1 MHLNNLGFKTFPLC
15 IPEMIIA
22 SLTNTLFT
30 FSKKSP
36 ERKGSPMKMETLH
49 SLAPELISNDT
60 VEIKL
65 KSDNAILSALEENRK
80 IMTKLQRMP
89 VPMDAF
95 EPLPRPIHPKIFVET
110 EDAAVNTGGD
120 FDVAEEIFKHV
131 GTLKKISLIAE
142 EFNQKTGIYLYL
154 KK

>member
-1 MHLNNLGFKTFPLC
+1 MHLNNFVFKTFVLC
-15 IPEMIIA
+15 ISETIIQ
-22 SLTNTLFT
+22 SLTNVSIT

-36 ERKGSPMKMETLH
+36 EQQESPMQIETLH
-49 SLAPELISNDT
+49 SLAPELISSDT

-65 KSDNAILSALEENRK
+65 KSDNPSLSTLEEKSKLKKLSK
-80 IMTKLQRMP
+80 IPMMP
-89 VPMDAF
+89 LPMDAF
-95 EPLPRPIHPKIFVET
+95 KPLPSPIHVKILVET

-142 EFNQKTGIYLYL
+142 EFNQKTGIY
-154 KK
+154 